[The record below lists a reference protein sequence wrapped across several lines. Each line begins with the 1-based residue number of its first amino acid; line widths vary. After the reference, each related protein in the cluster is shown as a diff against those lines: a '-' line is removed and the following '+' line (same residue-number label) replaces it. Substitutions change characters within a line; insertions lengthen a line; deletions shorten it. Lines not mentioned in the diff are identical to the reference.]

1 MSRAFFQEI
10 WTTSGVP
17 NSAACQ
23 GAFPLKHEQVSG
35 ISIGRC
41 LVFADSQVV
50 ALAQVP
56 SENEEAQSQQ
66 SELGEEKEVSKSL

>member
-1 MSRAFFQEI
+1 M
-10 WTTSGVP
+10 
-17 NSAACQ
+17 
-23 GAFPLKHEQVSG
+23 
-35 ISIGRC
+35 
-41 LVFADSQVV
+41 FADSQVV